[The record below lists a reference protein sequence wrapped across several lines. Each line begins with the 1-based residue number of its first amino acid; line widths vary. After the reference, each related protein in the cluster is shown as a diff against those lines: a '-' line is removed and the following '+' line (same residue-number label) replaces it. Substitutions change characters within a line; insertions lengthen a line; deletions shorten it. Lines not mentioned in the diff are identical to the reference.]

1 MIRKK
6 IHLLAFLVVFS
17 LAIYFF
23 VRVYFFWSKE
33 MSVLDTIFASLLLTG
48 ETYMVVH
55 SLGYAISIARLG
67 KVKKLYRRKHTYSRL
82 NPEVAVAVVARHEP
96 KEVLEQTFIALN
108 GLKYAN
114 KKLYLLDG
122 STENDYITED
132 QKLCANYGVIFFGST
147 DPRTTKGRIIN
158 NFLRS
163 IQSEYVALF
172 DADQNPFPDFLE
184 KVVSVAE
191 GDKKIAFVQ
200 TPQYYSNADVS
211 PIARGASMQQSIF
224 FEGTCE
230 SKGAI
235 NAMFFCGTN
244 ALFRRKILLECG
256 GIDELSVTED
266 FSTSVDIHVRGYKS
280 IYYNHV
286 RVFGMAPES
295 LPGYFRQQ
303 ARWASGSTG
312 VLRKVVAYFFKNP
325 FSMSLDQ
332 WWEYFLSGSYY
343 FLGWSFFLLVISPV
357 AYLIL
362 GVPSYFL
369 SPGVYLATYVPY
381 FLMTFG
387 MFYITMKKRNYGLG
401 EVYNGVIMGSLSF
414 PVTMVASLKGLL
426 GIRQSFKIT
435 PKGKSEQL
443 SVLELLPWLTMIILC
458 ATAIAFGIVKFRQDP
473 YAVATN
479 MFWCGYHL
487 FILTH
492 IFKLNRAPKIPSK
505 PVYAT

>member
-1 MIRKK
+1 MIGKK
-6 IHLLAFLVVFS
+6 INFLAFLVIFS
-17 LAIYFF
+17 LVIYFF
-23 VRVYFFWSKE
+23 VRIYFFWEGERSAW
-33 MSVLDTIFASLLLTG
+33 DTTFAFLLLTG
-48 ETYMVVH
+48 ETYMVIH
-55 SLGYAISIARLG
+55 SLGYAVSIARLSG
-67 KVKKLYRRKHTYSRL
+67 NKKLYKHKRIKIGNS
-82 NPEVAVAVVARHEP
+82 PEVAVAVVARHEP

-108 GLKYAN
+108 GLNYEN

-122 STENDYITED
+122 STDKNYIKED
-132 QKLCANYGVIFFGST
+132 RKLCTNYGVIFFGSR
-147 DPRTTKGRIIN
+147 DLHSTKGKIIN
-158 NFLRS
+158 DFLKS
-163 IQSEYVALF
+163 IKCEYVALF

-191 GDKKIAFVQ
+191 SDKKIAFVQ
-200 TPQYYSNADVS
+200 TPQYYSNANVS
-211 PIARGASMQQSIF
+211 PIAQGASMQQSIF

-244 ALFRRKILLECG
+244 ALFRREILLECG

-266 FSTSVDIHVRGYKS
+266 FSTSVDIHIKGYRS
-280 IYYNHV
+280 VYYNHV

-312 VLRKVVAYFFKNP
+312 VLRKVAAYFFKNP
-325 FSMSLDQ
+325 FSMNLGQ

-343 FLGWSFFLLVISPV
+343 FLGWSFFLLMMSPI
-357 AYLIL
+357 AYLVL

-369 SPGVYLATYVPY
+369 NPVVYLVTYVPY

-387 MFYITMKKRNYGLG
+387 MFYITMKKRNYGFR
-401 EVYNGVIMGSLSF
+401 EVYNGIIMGSLSF
-414 PVTMVASLKGLL
+414 PITMVASLKGLL
-426 GIRQSFKIT
+426 GLRQSFKIT
-435 PKGKSEQL
+435 PKGKSGQL
-443 SVLELLPWLTMIILC
+443 SFLELTPWLLMIFLC
-458 ATAIAFGIVKFRQDP
+458 VLAIAFGVNNFWRDP

-479 MFWCGYHL
+479 ILWCGYHL
-487 FILTH
+487 FILVH
-492 IFKLNRAPKIPSK
+492 IFKLNKAPQIPSK